1 LSSLKFTAAHVQR
14 VREEIPHRARSLDA
28 IYEER
33 APWLFRD
40 HPMLDGPDV
49 ATQMTTLF
57 NDQTVQHAL
66 KLGPP

>member
-1 LSSLKFTAAHVQR
+1 
-14 VREEIPHRARSLDA
+14 VREDIPQRARMLDV

-49 ATQMTTLF
+49 ATQITKLLQ
-57 NDQTVQHAL
+57 DEAVRQAL
-66 KLGPP
+66 KLGSN